1 MTSRHIC
8 KPSAAIVPGPGKLP
22 NMAKRLPSEQEL
34 QSWDCA
40 SQHAFW
46 EQRRKYWG
54 SGKGSGGT
62 GWSGWKLGD
71 LQRECRKRGIFP
83 GGDIG
88 FVRNRLL
95 RFDYC
100 PSQLLASETRTEAE
114 SVQEEMQPGV
124 LYYKIVSSPIDLAMI
139 KQNIEQHVYTADLGS
154 LEKDFM
160 MVFANAKRFDAVRN
174 ARARAQRRRKLLIIA
189 EAFIECVRAVQL

>member
-1 MTSRHIC
+1 
-8 KPSAAIVPGPGKLP
+8 
-22 NMAKRLPSEQEL
+22 MAKRLPSEQEL

-71 LQRECRKRGIFP
+71 LQRECRKREIFP
-83 GGDIG
+83 GGDIN

-95 RFDYC
+95 RYDYC

-114 SVQEEMQPGV
+114 SVQVEMQPGV

-139 KQNIEQHVYTADLGS
+139 KQNIEQHVYTIDLARF
-154 LEKDFM
+154 EKDFM
-160 MVFANAKRFDAVRN
+160 LVFSNARRFDAVRN
-174 ARARAQRRRKLLIIA
+174 THACAKRRGVWVRHRKLVMQKRSFDACLLCAI
-189 EAFIECVRAVQL
+189 VMVLVGTK